1 MLGKCQSL
9 GSAILVVAVLFSFLV
24 FFCCKLLLLLFKFR
38 YTEEKQRKTRYKKKN
53 KKETYSTYRQNS
65 EGHNERT
72 LTHLVTWQRRDMHY
86 LQHNNI

>member
-24 FFCCKLLLLLFKFR
+24 FFFVVNCCCCCCLSLDILKKSKV
-38 YTEEKQRKTRYKKKN
+38 KQDTHTR

-72 LTHLVTWQRRDMHY
+72 LTHLVTWQRHA
-86 LQHNNI
+86 LFTTQ

>member
-24 FFCCKLLLLLFKFR
+24 FFFVVNCCCCCLSLDILKKSKV
-38 YTEEKQRKTRYKKKN
+38 KQDTKKKN

-72 LTHLVTWQRRDMHY
+72 LTHLVTWQRHA
-86 LQHNNI
+86 LFTTQ

>member
-24 FFCCKLLLLLFKFR
+24 FFFFCCKLLLLLFKFR
-38 YTEEKQRKTRYKKKN
+38 YTEEKQSKTRYKKKN

-72 LTHLVTWQRRDMHY
+72 LTHLVTWQRHA
-86 LQHNNI
+86 LFTTQ

>member
-24 FFCCKLLLLLFKFR
+24 FFGCKLLLLLLFKFR
-38 YTEEKQRKTRYKKKN
+38 YTEEKQSKTRYKKKN

-72 LTHLVTWQRRDMHY
+72 LTHLVTWQRHA
-86 LQHNNI
+86 LFTTQ

>member
-24 FFCCKLLLLLFKFR
+24 FFFVANCCCCCLSLDILKKSKV
-38 YTEEKQRKTRYKKKN
+38 KQDTKKN
-53 KKETYSTYRQNS
+53 KKETYSTYGQNS

-72 LTHLVTWQRRDMHY
+72 LTHLVTWQRHA
-86 LQHNNI
+86 LFTTQ